1 MDTNTNLKLSDIF
14 SMIKEFILFYKSFKK
29 LNIIQFLSRNSNLK
43 CQKKYLL
50 LYLETDETYRGTDN
64 NQTGSHWTKIDNSF
78 VNEFKKLN
86 PKPAATAVNVREIL
100 DAVDALL
107 KL

>member
-1 MDTNTNLKLSDIF
+1 MWEKMRKLIDGTEAS
-14 SMIKEFILFYKSFKK
+14 E
-29 LNIIQFLSRNSNLK
+29 LNEPISLIVKTK
-43 CQKKYLL
+43 CPNKYLL
-50 LYLETDETYRGTDN
+50 LDLETDETYRGTDN
-64 NQTGSHWTKIDNSF
+64 NQPGSHWTKIDNSF

-86 PKPAATAVNVREIL
+86 PKPAATAINVREIL

>member
-1 MDTNTNLKLSDIF
+1 
-14 SMIKEFILFYKSFKK
+14 
-29 LNIIQFLSRNSNLK
+29 
-43 CQKKYLL
+43 
-50 LYLETDETYRGTDN
+50 
-64 NQTGSHWTKIDNSF
+64 

-107 KL
+107 NI